1 MNTALFKGKLE
12 NTNSWIYGQYTDSNV
27 HCTDFPC
34 IHPLK
39 IFNDDGEWNISPITL
54 CQFTELFDKKQNK
67 IFEHDLVQMGA
78 SKKNIYEIV
87 YKYGAYCLYDKN
99 GEIHKKI
106 GGSNPF
112 YYPIYELFKDK
123 NWEENCVKN
132 LLVVGNYFDKN
143 I

>member
-12 NTNSWIYGQYTDSNV
+12 NTNKWIYGQYTDSSV

-39 IFNDDGEWNISPITL
+39 ILNDDGEWSISPITL
-54 CQFTELFDKKQNK
+54 CQFTGLFDKKQNK
-67 IFEHDLVQMGA
+67 IFEHDLVQLGA
-78 SKKNIYEIV
+78 SKKNIYEII
-87 YKYGAYCLYDKN
+87 YKYGAYCLYDKS
-99 GEIHKKI
+99 GKIYKKI

-112 YYPIYELFKDK
+112 FYPIYELFKDK
-123 NWEENCVKN
+123 NWKENCVKN
-132 LLVVGNYFDKN
+132 LLVVGNSFNEN